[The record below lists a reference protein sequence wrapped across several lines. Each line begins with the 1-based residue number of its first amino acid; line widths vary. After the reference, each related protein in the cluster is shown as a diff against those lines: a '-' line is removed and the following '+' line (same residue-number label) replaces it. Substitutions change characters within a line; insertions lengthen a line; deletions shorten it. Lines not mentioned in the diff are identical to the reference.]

1 MPDQGSP
8 KRAKLRWRCR
18 RGMRE
23 LDVLLLRYLEEH
35 YAQASID
42 ERQAFGAFLELQDP
56 EIFRYLLGPD
66 PELEEPLRNVVESI
80 RGCRD

>member
-1 MPDQGSP
+1 MPNRAAPD
-8 KRAKLRWRCR
+8 RAKLRWRCR

-35 YAQASID
+35 YSRASTD
-42 ERQAFGAFLELQDP
+42 ERLAFGDFLELQDP

-66 PELEEPLRNVVESI
+66 PELEGPLRNVVESI
-80 RGCRD
+80 RGGRD

>member
-1 MPDQGSP
+1 
-8 KRAKLRWRCR
+8 
-18 RGMRE
+18 MRE
-23 LDVLLLRYLEEH
+23 LDVLLLRYLEEQ